1 MGIKLYRY
9 RTFKKNWKEEAFDG
23 IVEPSSPLYF
33 NDPYDCDFCFQEDI
47 SDEIHERKDYVEM
60 VKKYIPLRKE
70 EQDRILYADDLER
83 ALRMV
88 FWAHGKSIQ
97 GSVKAFLRNDMSEM
111 TNELRDAVRV
121 VCLSE
126 TYDSMLMWGH
136 YAMNHAENK
145 NIWSKMKEKL
155 HKYSFLGCLL
165 LAGIVFFTWTDNW
178 QVYTE
183 PLQETYT
190 KGVLLAEQLV
200 EGKWPGISG
209 EQSDAT
215 GSVSG
220 NVPGEN
226 VKTGDTVSDGNQ
238 TDQTMGTVQSPATGE
253 EAAMPET
260 TGTETQ
266 DPAATVPV
274 EEIPQEVVYHTV
286 DDSYFDD
293 AVFIGDS
300 RTVGMYEYGG
310 LEETSTFYASTG
322 LTVYKMFDSAIVSVP
337 GQKKKI
343 TVEEAL
349 SEKQFAKIYLMIG
362 INEMGTGTVESF
374 MKAYGEAVQHLQE
387 LQPDA
392 VIYLQAIMKVTTE
405 RSEQGD
411 YITNEGIGARNA
423 EIAELADDQKIF
435 FLDVNPLICDETG
448 GMVASYT
455 YDGVHLKAQYIPIWL
470 DFLKEHAV
478 E

>member
-1 MGIKLYRY
+1 
-9 RTFKKNWKEEAFDG
+9 
-23 IVEPSSPLYF
+23 
-33 NDPYDCDFCFQEDI
+33 
-47 SDEIHERKDYVEM
+47 
-60 VKKYIPLRKE
+60 
-70 EQDRILYADDLER
+70 
-83 ALRMV
+83 
-88 FWAHGKSIQ
+88 
-97 GSVKAFLRNDMSEM
+97 
-111 TNELRDAVRV
+111 
-121 VCLSE
+121 
-126 TYDSMLMWGH
+126 
-136 YAMNHAENK
+136 MNHAKNK
-145 NIWSKMKEKL
+145 NILSKMKEKL

-165 LAGIVFFTWTDNW
+165 LTGIVFFNWTDQW
-178 QVYTE
+178 QLYTE

-190 KGVLLAEQLV
+190 KGVQLV
-200 EGKWPGISG
+200 DRLANGQWQELLDR
-209 EQSDAT
+209 QSD
-215 GSVSG
+215 GRESVSG
-220 NVPGEN
+220 NVPGETAGTEP
-226 VKTGDTVSDGNQ
+226 VAADQSAQ
-238 TDQTMGTVQSPATGE
+238 TDTEETTASTQSPVTGKTDLTETTESEAEEPAASTAAAVPGE
-253 EAAMPET
+253 EAPK
-260 TGTETQ
+260 
-266 DPAATVPV
+266 
-274 EEIPQEVVYHTV
+274 EVVYHTV

-310 LEETSTFYASTG
+310 LEKTSTFYASTG
-322 LTVYKMFDSAIVSVP
+322 LTIYKMFDSAIVSVP

-349 SEKQFAKIYLMIG
+349 SQKQFSKIYLMIG

-405 RSEQGD
+405 RSAQGD
-411 YITNEGIGARNA
+411 YITNEGIEARNA
-423 EIAELADDQKIF
+423 EIAKLADDRKIF

-448 GMVASYT
+448 GMAASYT

>member
-1 MGIKLYRY
+1 MLQKLRQWI
-9 RTFKKNWKEEAFDG
+9 RKLSF
-23 IVEPSSPLYF
+23 P
-33 NDPYDCDFCFQEDI
+33 I
-47 SDEIHERKDYVEM
+47 S
-60 VKKYIPLRKE
+60 
-70 EQDRILYADDLER
+70 
-83 ALRMV
+83 
-88 FWAHGKSIQ
+88 
-97 GSVKAFLRNDMSEM
+97 
-111 TNELRDAVRV
+111 
-121 VCLSE
+121 
-126 TYDSMLMWGH
+126 
-136 YAMNHAENK
+136 
-145 NIWSKMKEKL
+145 
-155 HKYSFLGCLL
+155 LL
-165 LAGIVFFTWTDNW
+165 LMGVLFFTWTDNW
-178 QVYTE
+178 QVYTDPLRELYNRGVQLAGGARMGHTSE
-183 PLQETYT
+183 PGQQDGT
-190 KGVLLAEQLV
+190 
-200 EGKWPGISG
+200 
-209 EQSDAT
+209 
-215 GSVSG
+215 VS
-220 NVPGEN
+220 
-226 VKTGDTVSDGNQ
+226 GDTVPE
-238 TDQTMGTVQSPATGE
+238 GTEDPTGE
-253 EAAMPET
+253 SQTPAAGET
-260 TGTETQ
+260 SADTQTETM
-266 DPAATVPV
+266 TT
-274 EEIPQEVVYHTV
+274 EEPQPIEPSEELPKEVVYHTV

-322 LTVYKMFDSAIVSVP
+322 LTIYKMFDSKIVAVP

-411 YITNEGIGARNA
+411 YITNEGIEARNA
-423 EIAELADDQKIF
+423 EIAKLADDRKIF

>member
-1 MGIKLYRY
+1 
-9 RTFKKNWKEEAFDG
+9 
-23 IVEPSSPLYF
+23 
-33 NDPYDCDFCFQEDI
+33 
-47 SDEIHERKDYVEM
+47 
-60 VKKYIPLRKE
+60 
-70 EQDRILYADDLER
+70 
-83 ALRMV
+83 
-88 FWAHGKSIQ
+88 
-97 GSVKAFLRNDMSEM
+97 
-111 TNELRDAVRV
+111 
-121 VCLSE
+121 
-126 TYDSMLMWGH
+126 
-136 YAMNHAENK
+136 
-145 NIWSKMKEKL
+145 MKEKL

-165 LAGIVFFTWTDNW
+165 LTGIVFFNWTDQW
-178 QVYTE
+178 QLYTE

-190 KGVLLAEQLV
+190 KGVQLV
-200 EGKWPGISG
+200 DRLANGQWQELLDR
-209 EQSDAT
+209 QSD
-215 GSVSG
+215 GRESVSG
-220 NVPGEN
+220 NVPGETAGTEP
-226 VKTGDTVSDGNQ
+226 VAADQSAQ
-238 TDQTMGTVQSPATGE
+238 TDTEETTASTQSPVTGKTDLTETTESEAEEPAASTAAAVPGE
-253 EAAMPET
+253 EAPKK
-260 TGTETQ
+260 
-266 DPAATVPV
+266 
-274 EEIPQEVVYHTV
+274 VVYHTV

-310 LEETSTFYASTG
+310 LEKTSTFYASTG
-322 LTVYKMFDSAIVSVP
+322 LTIYKMFDSAIVSVP

-349 SEKQFAKIYLMIG
+349 SQKQFSKIYLMIG

-405 RSEQGD
+405 RSAQGD
-411 YITNEGIGARNA
+411 YITNEGIEARNA
-423 EIAELADDQKIF
+423 EIAKLADDRKIF

-448 GMVASYT
+448 GMAASYT